1 VDVLGFYWGGYMGFA
16 PQVLL
21 NSLRDVFAMISKGQ
35 LNPHIGGSYDLDH
48 ALEAVADLKARTSIG
63 KLVVRGPI

>member
-1 VDVLGFYWGGYMGFA
+1 MGFA

-35 LNPHIGGSYDLDH
+35 LNPHIGGRYDFDQAPE
-48 ALEAVADLKARTSIG
+48 ALADLKARKSIG
-63 KLVVRGPI
+63 KLVVRGPV